1 MKVAQMA
8 SICCLL
14 VFFCSFQSFANTV
27 SANSAMISEQNAD
40 KLIQGTVLD
49 SKGEP
54 LVGASIMVK
63 GTSIGTNADADGHFS
78 LNAPEGAIL
87 LAQFMG
93 YVDTEVKIGKQNTYN
108 IVMSEDQE
116 YLDEVVVVG
125 YGTIKKANLTGSV
138 SAVNFDENL
147 TSRPVLNIANSLT
160 GMSSGLSIRQTA
172 STPGAENYSVLI
184 RGMGTMNNAS
194 PLVIVD
200 GVPGAINDVNPS
212 DVESVSVLKDAA
224 SAAIYGSR
232 AANGVILIN
241 TKRGKEGKFE
251 VNYNGYVGRESAA
264 KEIDFISDMATHVE
278 LVNEAEGREKYPQ
291 TLIDTWKQKSA
302 AGDALYPNTD
312 WYDEMLNPSTITEHN
327 ISVRGGTQ
335 RANIAMSVGYL
346 DNKGIIDNSE
356 FKKYSFRIN
365 ADVNVTDWFSA
376 GGNVYGFWSDRDPIN
391 VSTFFS
397 NIRNTVPGIIP
408 KSADGRYGG
417 IMFEGMAKV
426 SNPRAYVDNIRGNYE
441 RQKLGLKFFT
451 KIKFLKY
458 FQWDNS
464 FGFDFDNRRN
474 WEYTRPYSLWDFQ
487 TEVET
492 SSSSPV
498 DQLMNSSVR
507 YYTYVY
513 DSILRFNYSINKAHN
528 ISAMAGFD
536 AQYNR
541 MDSFNATM
549 NDIIGD
555 DQIYVLSAG
564 TEMYSIKGTAT
575 DDALESIYG
584 RVNYDYKGK
593 YLLELDARYDGSSRF
608 SSSKRWGFFPSFSAG
623 WRITEEKFAA
633 PLKSVFDDLKI
644 RYSYGKLG
652 NNSIGDY
659 TWQPLYSSLFYPF
672 GGSLQQAIA
681 PTELVNRNIKWE
693 TTTVTNAGID
703 FSTFNNR
710 LHVSADYYE
719 KVTNDILA
727 KKPIPRVLGFSSPS
741 WQNIAKMKNN
751 GLELEATWNGNI
763 GKDFYYT
770 VSGNLST
777 IHNKVL
783 KFGEDEASG
792 LYMIKEG
799 KPYYCFY
806 LLEYDHIIQD
816 QSEIDQLKADG
827 YTFAKEIGGDP
838 SPGDLLY
845 KDSNGDKIFNL
856 EDRTVRNYSS
866 LPKFTYGLNLSM
878 AYKGIDLSIAG
889 QGISG
894 TRGYWGN
901 DGFNTFNINEGFL
914 LRKTTLKRW
923 TESNKSTKYPKLH
936 TSASTLNTVNSD
948 YWLYNTSF
956 FRIKS
961 IQLGYT
967 LPSRLT
973 QRLCI
978 KRVRIYTNMENYFTF
993 TSFDGYNPES
1003 PSMSYPLMKQ
1013 WVIGVN
1019 LTF

>member
-1 MKVAQMA
+1 MKVAQIA

-391 VSTFFS
+391 
-397 NIRNTVPGIIP
+397 
-408 KSADGRYGG
+408 
-417 IMFEGMAKV
+417 
-426 SNPRAYVDNIRGNYE
+426 
-441 RQKLGLKFFT
+441 
-451 KIKFLKY
+451 
-458 FQWDNS
+458 
-464 FGFDFDNRRN
+464 
-474 WEYTRPYSLWDFQ
+474 
-487 TEVET
+487 
-492 SSSSPV
+492 
-498 DQLMNSSVR
+498 
-507 YYTYVY
+507 
-513 DSILRFNYSINKAHN
+513 
-528 ISAMAGFD
+528 
-536 AQYNR
+536 
-541 MDSFNATM
+541 
-549 NDIIGD
+549 
-555 DQIYVLSAG
+555 
-564 TEMYSIKGTAT
+564 
-575 DDALESIYG
+575 
-584 RVNYDYKGK
+584 
-593 YLLELDARYDGSSRF
+593 
-608 SSSKRWGFFPSFSAG
+608 
-623 WRITEEKFAA
+623 
-633 PLKSVFDDLKI
+633 
-644 RYSYGKLG
+644 
-652 NNSIGDY
+652 
-659 TWQPLYSSLFYPF
+659 
-672 GGSLQQAIA
+672 
-681 PTELVNRNIKWE
+681 
-693 TTTVTNAGID
+693 
-703 FSTFNNR
+703 
-710 LHVSADYYE
+710 
-719 KVTNDILA
+719 
-727 KKPIPRVLGFSSPS
+727 
-741 WQNIAKMKNN
+741 
-751 GLELEATWNGNI
+751 
-763 GKDFYYT
+763 
-770 VSGNLST
+770 
-777 IHNKVL
+777 
-783 KFGEDEASG
+783 
-792 LYMIKEG
+792 
-799 KPYYCFY
+799 
-806 LLEYDHIIQD
+806 
-816 QSEIDQLKADG
+816 
-827 YTFAKEIGGDP
+827 
-838 SPGDLLY
+838 
-845 KDSNGDKIFNL
+845 
-856 EDRTVRNYSS
+856 
-866 LPKFTYGLNLSM
+866 
-878 AYKGIDLSIAG
+878 
-889 QGISG
+889 
-894 TRGYWGN
+894 
-901 DGFNTFNINEGFL
+901 
-914 LRKTTLKRW
+914 
-923 TESNKSTKYPKLH
+923 
-936 TSASTLNTVNSD
+936 
-948 YWLYNTSF
+948 
-956 FRIKS
+956 
-961 IQLGYT
+961 
-967 LPSRLT
+967 
-973 QRLCI
+973 
-978 KRVRIYTNMENYFTF
+978 
-993 TSFDGYNPES
+993 
-1003 PSMSYPLMKQ
+1003 
-1013 WVIGVN
+1013 
-1019 LTF
+1019 